1 MNSSVVMMLL
11 CILIVGVAFWQNSP
25 ASSSE
30 MESLISRVNQS
41 SSEEVKSKLVN
52 FLKETPNPTRQ
63 ELSTFEADVDKILVI
78 DLSRQTTGDNTL
90 QAKKSEEPEPPK
102 ELNFVERLI
111 IWWVSLMI
119 GTYAVWLLYRG
130 FQRKKDSQQ

>member
-1 MNSSVVMMLL
+1 MNSSVVMILV

-30 MESLISRVNQS
+30 MESLVSRVNQS
-41 SSEEVKSKLVN
+41 SSEEVKSKLIN

-63 ELSTFEADVDKILVI
+63 ELSVFEADVDKILVI

-102 ELNFVERLI
+102 ELSFVERLI
-111 IWWVSLMI
+111 IWWVSLVI

-130 FQRKKDSQQ
+130 FQRKKDSQ